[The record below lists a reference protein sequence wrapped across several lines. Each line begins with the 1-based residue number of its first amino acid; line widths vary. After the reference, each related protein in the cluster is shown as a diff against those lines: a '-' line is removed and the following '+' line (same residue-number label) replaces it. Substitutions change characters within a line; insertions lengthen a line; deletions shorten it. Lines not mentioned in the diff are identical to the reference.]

1 METNIPPSSSE
12 EKSEGKVSGCDVGV
26 GQSPAAPG
34 RGQGSKA
41 AHGEHKGK
49 KGGPKRSAQGDK
61 VLTTKSKPAPQDKQA
76 NTKPSLLNDKAKV
89 KPSAQNEQPV
99 ATSST
104 NQAKATPTPPDHQAK
119 STPTPPD
126 HQTKV
131 IPPSSDDQAKT
142 TPTSNDQA
150 KVTPTPPADQVKIKS
165 GVGDK
170 SKEEPS
176 TAPGGA
182 LKREPS
188 TAPGGALK
196 REPSTAPGGALKR
209 ELLKVDKAGTKAKS
223 PAAHSRVKAEIG
235 EQSYPAES
243 RDNSEEEEGDGEE
256 EAQGT
261 RRPRTYQ
268 CKFVMFTS

>member
-1 METNIPPSSSE
+1 METNIPPSSSG

-76 NTKPSLLNDKAKV
+76 NTKPSHLNDQAKG

-104 NQAKATPTPPDHQAK
+104 DQAKATPTPPDHQAK
-119 STPTPPD
+119 ATPP
-126 HQTKV
+126 
-131 IPPSSDDQAKT
+131 SDDQTKT
-142 TPTSNDQA
+142 
-150 KVTPTPPADQVKIKS
+150 TPTPPADQVNIQS

-170 SKEEPS
+170 GKEEPS

-182 LKREPS
+182 LKREPQEGTQYCPWWS
-188 TAPGGALK
+188 PQEGTQYYPWTQACGQEGANGCNCTPPPPFPPHWMLGVYVYY
-196 REPSTAPGGALKR
+196 SLDC
-209 ELLKVDKAGTKAKS
+209 LLQYNIHIFG
-223 PAAHSRVKAEIG
+223 
-235 EQSYPAES
+235 
-243 RDNSEEEEGDGEE
+243 
-256 EAQGT
+256 
-261 RRPRTYQ
+261 
-268 CKFVMFTS
+268 